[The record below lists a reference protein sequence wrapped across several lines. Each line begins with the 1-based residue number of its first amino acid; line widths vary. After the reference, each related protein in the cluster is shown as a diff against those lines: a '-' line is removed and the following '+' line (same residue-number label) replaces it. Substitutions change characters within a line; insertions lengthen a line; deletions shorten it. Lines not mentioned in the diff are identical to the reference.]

1 MQILKKLFFFLSS
14 QEKKNL
20 VILFIMSI
28 LMALLETAGIA
39 FIFPFIAVLSDP
51 SLVETNTILNTSFH
65 FSGRLGVQNKQ
76 EFLFFLGIL
85 VFLFL
90 IASQAFKAFTIYFQ
104 SRFIYMR
111 DSSIGILLI
120 EKYLNQPYSW
130 FLSRHSAELGK
141 TILSEVNQI
150 IANGISPLIELISKA
165 ILVIAIVVLL
175 CIVDPKLAFII
186 SLSLGLAYLFI
197 FYILRKMLSQI
208 GMKRLNNNE
217 LRFKAVN
224 EVFSAMKEVKIGSLE
239 KTYIKNFSKSSKVY
253 AKSLS
258 ISQVLQQLPRFLLE
272 AIAFGGML
280 LIIIYMMVKSGNLN
294 NSLPTISLYAFA
306 GYRILPALQQ
316 IYSSCARLVF
326 VGPAVDKLYN
336 DIRNLKSQKKTQPDE
351 LVSFYNVIKLKNV
364 YYNYPKSSISA
375 LKDINLNIPVN
386 SMVGFIGPTGSGKT
400 TVVDIIL
407 GLLQPQE
414 GLLEV
419 DGKIITDQNLASWQ
433 QLIGYVP
440 QQIYL
445 SDDTVAANIAFGVE
459 PKDINQKM
467 VVNAAK
473 VANLHEFIL
482 EELPK
487 KYQTTIGERGVRLSG
502 GQRQR
507 IGIARALYFNPKVLI
522 LDEATSALDAETEQ
536 VVMDAINKLE
546 KNKTIILIA
555 HRLNTLKNC
564 DIIYKLNKGY
574 IVGQGTF
581 HEMVNE

>member
-1 MQILKKLFFFLSS
+1 MQILKKLFFFLSP

-20 VILFIMSI
+20 VILFVMSI
-28 LMALLETAGIA
+28 LMALLETTGIA

-51 SLVETNTILNTSFH
+51 SIVETNAILNTLFH

-90 IASQAFKAFTIYFQ
+90 IASQVFKAFTIYFQ
-104 SRFIYMR
+104 SRFIQMR
-111 DSSIGILLI
+111 ESSIGILLI
-120 EKYLNQPYSW
+120 EKYLSQPYSW

-141 TILSEVNQI
+141 TILSEVSQI

-165 ILVIAIVVLL
+165 MLVIAIVVLL
-175 CIVDPKLAFII
+175 YIVDPKLTFII

-208 GMKRLNNNE
+208 GMKRLDNNE

-224 EVFSAMKEVKIGSLE
+224 EVFSAIKEVKIGSLE
-239 KTYIKNFSKSSKVY
+239 KTYIKNFSKSSKVF
-253 AKSLS
+253 AKSLT

-326 VGPAVDKLYN
+326 VGPSVDKLYS

-351 LVSFYNVIKLKNV
+351 LVSFYKIIKLKNV
-364 YYNYPKSSISA
+364 YYNYPKSSIST

-445 SDDTVAANIAFGVE
+445 SDDTVAANIAFGVDS
-459 PKDINQKM
+459 KDINQKM
-467 VVNAAK
+467 VENAAK

-522 LDEATSALDAETEQ
+522 LDEATSALDVETEQ

-555 HRLNTLKNC
+555 HRLNTLQNC
-564 DIIYKLNKGY
+564 DIIYKLKKGY